1 MTISNSLQVESVLL
15 QNRIG
20 RLIPVNIQCLVHR
33 GRYSVIMQSTPDL
46 PARQMSK
53 SAEQLAHQVIQK
65 LAVDPANVDFFQ
77 CQPGESPEWLRWSF
91 QWVGQSPLQGKNYAV
106 NPALEERIL
115 KPLLDE
121 GETFSINADN
131 IPYVA

>member
-20 RLIPVNIQCLVHR
+20 RLIPVNIQCLFYN
-33 GRYSVIMQSTPDL
+33 GRYSVILQATPDL

-65 LAVDPANVDFFQ
+65 LAVDPASVDFFQ
-77 CQPGESPEWLRWSF
+77 CQPGEEPEWLRWSF
-91 QWVGQSPLQGKNYAV
+91 QWVGQSPLHGKNYSV

-115 KPLLDE
+115 KPLLE
-121 GETFSINADN
+121 KGETFSINAKS
-131 IPYVA
+131 IPCVA